1 VFRSALL
8 ASAFVA
14 GIAGG
19 ARAQSAPVQ
28 AGIWQLT
35 QADATACIIT
45 GVSGNNVLS
54 LGVGNPNPTIFGMNL
69 GPLPP
74 SQPGSPVV
82 ATLYYGAGQ
91 PQTLTGQISSDGK
104 NAGFILSGDPTT
116 NNFATFLHG
125 FTAGTELSVVI
136 NGTAIDFNLAGT
148 SAIIGALGHCT
159 VAADWTG
166 LPYPWHSPTPE
177 ESIEAADADAG
188 ADARNIAAELS
199 TTPTLPATDNDGVS
213 VVPSFQ
219 PTPTA
224 PNTVP
229 TPADDPVST
238 WHVEMT
244 GLEAARACG
253 LITHPQ
259 FDSAAIGFMLANHF
273 IDNQGNMSPYV
284 PANIKEV
291 SHDAIAAGDELA
303 GRPGFCN
310 NYPPDALNIIR
321 ELAADNQ

>member
-28 AGIWQLT
+28 AGIWQLS
-35 QADATACIIT
+35 TANNSACVMT
-45 GVSGNNVLS
+45 GKSGNEVLG
-54 LGVGNPNPTIFGMNL
+54 LGVNNPNDTTFTL
-69 GPLPP
+69 AF
-74 SQPGSPVV
+74 SPVPPIPAGSTV
-82 ATLYYGAGQ
+82 VTTLYYGPGQ
-91 PQTLTGQISSDGK
+91 SQNLTGQISSDGS
-104 NAGFILSGDPTT
+104 AAVFTLSGDPAN

-125 FTAGTELSVVI
+125 FTAGTELSLVI

-159 VAADWTG
+159 VADNYTR
-166 LPYPWHSPTPE
+166 LPYPWHSPSPGE
-177 ESIEAADADAG
+177 VAAADAE
-188 ADARNIAAELS
+188 NIYSGPS
-199 TTPTLPATDNDGVS
+199 TFTQTEIPAQANNDGVS